1 MNWITQH
8 IAFRTIV
15 IALMMCLALPCSAKQ
30 DIKKA
35 LNIPTFENVEKP
47 NKTTTCQT
55 LVEKSTQKT
64 SVSFQKKITE
74 NNFFPSFLSTEIPE
88 KQFNINFK
96 EQPLSSSVPIYI
108 LHEQYLI

>member
-1 MNWITQH
+1 MNWLNQH
-8 IAFRTIV
+8 IVFRAIIIT
-15 IALMMCLALPCSAKQ
+15 LMMCLAMPCSAKQ

-64 SVSFQKKITE
+64 SVSFQKKITK
-74 NNFFPSFLSTEIPE
+74 NISFISFLSIETPE
-88 KQFNINFK
+88 KQLDINFT
-96 EQPLSSSVPIYI
+96 EQPLSSPIPIYI
-108 LHEQYLI
+108 LHEQYRI

>member
-1 MNWITQH
+1 MKYINQH
-8 IAFRTIV
+8 IIFRTII

-30 DIKKA
+30 DLKKA

-47 NKTTTCQT
+47 NKTVNCQT
-55 LVEKSTQKT
+55 LVEKLSQKT

-74 NNFFPSFLSTEIPE
+74 NNFFFSFSSTEIPE

-96 EQPLSSSVPIYI
+96 EQPLSSFVPIYI
-108 LHEQYLI
+108 LHEQYRI